1 VKTLIAC
8 MLIPFAS
15 AAAPVCEPLQ
25 GKIPPGG
32 ASFVHRHKVYEVVE
46 GGGFVADQL
55 ILWDRQPE
63 SLCFFV
69 TTVHRNL
76 HYCWL
81 VGRAERQR
89 SGTYTYEDK
98 SCKVVLEV
106 RSNRVSMNV
115 TDPSDSKR
123 EGCNP
128 EETEAFSC
136 GMNTWIPSAT
146 YVRERR

>member
-1 VKTLIAC
+1 
-8 MLIPFAS
+8 MLLPLAS
-15 AAAPVCEPLQ
+15 AATPVCEPLQ
-25 GKIPPGG
+25 GEIPSGG
-32 ASFVHRHKVYEVVE
+32 LSLVHRHKVSEVVDGVVSVE
-46 GGGFVADQL
+46 DQL
-55 ILWDRQPE
+55 VLWDRQPE

-81 VGRAERQR
+81 VGKAERQR
-89 SGTYTYEDK
+89 TGVYKYEDK

-106 RSNRVSMNV
+106 RNNRVRMNV
-115 TDPSDSKR
+115 TDPSEPKS

-128 EETEAFSC
+128 ENTATFSC